1 MSTRETA
8 YQIFEQLNE
17 EQLKGFIAMFRE
29 IYPVKDDEQKIRDEA
44 FETLESLRRSVPDF
58 DEKRALEEYREEKY
72 QEYWNL

>member
-1 MSTRETA
+1 MA

-29 IYPVKDDEQKIRDEA
+29 IYPVKKKKKKIRDEA

-58 DEKRALEEYREEKY
+58 DEKKELEEYRKEKY
-72 QEYWNL
+72 GI

>member
-1 MSTRETA
+1 MSTREMA

-58 DEKRALEEYREEKY
+58 DEKKELEEYRKEKY
-72 QEYWNL
+72 GI

>member
-1 MSTRETA
+1 MA

>member
-1 MSTRETA
+1 MSTRDIA
-8 YQIFEQLNE
+8 YSIFNRLSE

-58 DEKRALEEYREEKY
+58 DED
-72 QEYWNL
+72 